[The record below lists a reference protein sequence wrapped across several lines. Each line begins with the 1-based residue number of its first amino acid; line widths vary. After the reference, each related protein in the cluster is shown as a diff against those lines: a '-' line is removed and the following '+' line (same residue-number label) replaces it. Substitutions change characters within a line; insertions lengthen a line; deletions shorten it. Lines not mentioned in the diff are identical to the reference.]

1 MKLTINKPGDEDW
14 YLIERAEHD
23 GRTWVETVMVGG
35 HPCMSFMT
43 AARFSDADVE
53 GSAEEMRDIATAIET
68 RSTESHK
75 RCGVDATGDPVKFR
89 SPRNSQR
96 DGECTLVEADALAAQ
111 IRALLPNGA
120 APGDAS
126 KEGT

>member
-1 MKLTINKPGDEDW
+1 MKLTITKSEGMGDW

-23 GRTWVETVMVGG
+23 GRTWLEPMNLGG
-35 HPCMSFMT
+35 GSSCMAFMT

-53 GSAEEMRDIATAIET
+53 GSAEEMRDIATAIEN

-96 DGECTLVEADALAAQ
+96 DGECTLAEADELAAL
-111 IRALLPNGA
+111 IRSMLPNG
-120 APGDAS
+120 PAS
-126 KEGT
+126 DE